1 MLASSDNRLW
11 ANSTLVF
18 CRGRLVQ
25 DRNLKGPKLNC
36 RNWECGV
43 IVPAFAGNE
52 EMPVELVL
60 VGGQEKDSLTEVFG
74 GILPVPMRYP
84 TGVVAADGGRPWF
97 FSETGKH

>member
-1 MLASSDNRLW
+1 
-11 ANSTLVF
+11 
-18 CRGRLVQ
+18 
-25 DRNLKGPKLNC
+25 
-36 RNWECGV
+36 
-43 IVPAFAGNE
+43 
-52 EMPVELVL
+52 MPVELVL